1 MYLNIF
7 PIIMN
12 QCHMNPFKL
21 IIMGF
26 HLWSTIPHHMKK
38 THIPLSTMMS
48 LISLTILIPICQ
60 LSMSQWLFQKL
71 SQRMVLKLAS
81 HWPSVPH

>member
-26 HLWSTIPHHMKK
+26 HLWSIAPHHMKI
-38 THIPLSTMMS
+38 HNPQSTMMS
-48 LISLTILIPICQ
+48 LIFPTILIPICQ
-60 LSMSQWLFQKL
+60 LSMSQ
-71 SQRMVLKLAS
+71 
-81 HWPSVPH
+81 